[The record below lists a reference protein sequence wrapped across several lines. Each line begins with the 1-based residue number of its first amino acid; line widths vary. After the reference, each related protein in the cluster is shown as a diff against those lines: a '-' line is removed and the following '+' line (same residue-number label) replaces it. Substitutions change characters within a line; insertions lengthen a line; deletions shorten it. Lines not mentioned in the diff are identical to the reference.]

1 MEQLFD
7 AGLQQIITQGIWCI
21 LFIVMLYITLKNNK
35 ERESKYEVILSEQ
48 SQSLNLITD
57 TLSRMNEKIDIIDD
71 KVSILEEHENEKGV

>member
-71 KVSILEEHENEKGV
+71 KVSILEEYENEKGV